1 MTLDIEIHKTTF
13 NVTKILQNN
22 NVINTVSNI
31 NAKNDIKWVNNTNVT
46 NDMKSNIWYK
56 TESYIDQ
63 IGDL

>member
-22 NVINTVSNI
+22 NVINTVSML
-31 NAKNDIKWVNNTNVT
+31 KNDIKWANNTNVT
-46 NDMKSNIWYK
+46 NDMKSKIWYK

-63 IGDL
+63 IDDL